1 MEIASSC
8 HGLHTISV
16 GSLKSGAVFMYLDNL
31 MITTDIIKY
40 SEDTV
45 VCIGLWNGK
54 SSVIRLSTIVFPRP
68 DLHLAPIKEVS
79 S

>member
-8 HGLHTISV
+8 HRLHTIGV
-16 GSLKSGAVFMYLDNL
+16 GSLKPGAVFMFLDSL

-45 VCIGLWNGK
+45 VCIGLCNGK
-54 SSVIRLSTIVFPRP
+54 SSVLSLSTIVFPRP
-68 DLHLAPIKEVS
+68 DLHLAPIKEVIS
-79 S
+79 